1 MVSIPAE
8 PHQHGGTLRSNSNVS
23 QTATASSSILYSDG
37 IRITNDVDCNMYYI
51 GGVQVHFPFK
61 PYPSQLGMM
70 NHMIRALNKAQNTMI
85 ESPTGSGKSLALLCA
100 SLGWKSSHAMKQ
112 KQLLANT
119 SQTIR
124 KFCKHNRSLV
134 AAKYAE
140 LGDNA
145 DPTITVTAVISGK
158 PGFDIDV
165 KPDNSSEDKLTA
177 LAAGKLEAESANQDD
192 FTEETRGVIQ
202 KSAGDD
208 KPADGSGSDS
218 LYSKNHSIDYP
229 RTATVAVLQER
240 ALISRTET
248 VDYILDL
255 AKSKIPDGLTD
266 EDIAVLNSYKDAG
279 PNVGHK
285 PRIYFGTRTHK
296 QVAQL
301 VDELRRKTPY
311 RLRTAVLG
319 SRAQTCI
326 HNRANKATKNGES
339 VDDAC
344 RALID
349 EDGCKPFQSFRR
361 LVGNRKLAVGGEL
374 EIWDLEDIVRLGKA
388 QFACPYYAGREMAET
403 AELVFCPYNYILDP
417 GVRDAAG
424 IKLENNIV
432 ILDEAHNI
440 ENAARDAGSYEVTD
454 QQLSLLAYDCGGM
467 IDERILVEEHR
478 LVMVL
483 ADTLRNWLQGE
494 SIEYEYRDYETLTSV
509 WPKSNV
515 SVDDL
520 LRFLALTPEVIHRLE
535 AAQKAIDAHIKEVRA
550 QRDHPN
556 SSAANANNYED
567 AEIFGNNNGAS
578 NNPGQSTPHIS
589 SASQRLI
596 EGLLRVLRH
605 VGSSNRF
612 SRDYRVAAIRYPNP
626 DLRESQKRKRHST
639 AVEPFIN
646 IMCFWTMNPGVVFEE
661 IASKAWSIVL
671 TSGTLSPLDS
681 YASELQVDFASTL
694 EANHVIDSERFFAMS
709 VECGPSG
716 TPLEAKYQTTNLLQF
731 QDDMGM
737 AVAEIASKCPDGML
751 VFAPSYALLGK
762 LSARWEATGHL
773 KTIQEHK
780 EVFFEPQGG
789 SKDDFNN
796 LLDRYRKSLQRTND
810 VGKRAQRAQRG
821 AVFFAVYRG
830 KASEGIDFTDYYCR
844 TVVNIGIPYPA
855 FKDVKVVLKR
865 EYNDSRSST
874 ASAASAGSL
883 LQLSPKQQPL
893 LNGSK
898 WYDIQAFRAVN
909 QALGRCLRHKND
921 WGAIIML
928 ESRFTYPW
936 NIARL
941 SKWVRGH
948 MRIYKSFNDAKHDL
962 DVFYVARTKED
973 LVAASEAIGE
983 DNVSVV
989 DLTLE

>member
-1 MVSIPAE
+1 MVSISTS
-8 PHQHGGTLRSNSNVS
+8 PHQQASTMRSNANRS
-23 QTATASSSILYSDG
+23 QTTTASIDILNSEG
-37 IRITNDVDCNMYYI
+37 IRITNDVDCDMYYI
-51 GGVQVHFPFK
+51 GGVQVQFPFK

-100 SLGWKSSHAMKQ
+100 TLAWKRSHAMKQ
-112 KQLLANT
+112 KQLLANI
-119 SQTIR
+119 SQIIR
-124 KFCKHNRSLV
+124 KFCKHNRSLIV
-134 AAKYAE
+134 ARYAE
-140 LGDNA
+140 NWD
-145 DPTITVTAVISGK
+145 
-158 PGFDIDV
+158 
-165 KPDNSSEDKLTA
+165 
-177 LAAGKLEAESANQDD
+177 AAGSA
-192 FTEETRGVIQ
+192 
-202 KSAGDD
+202 A
-208 KPADGSGSDS
+208 ADAVGIDSTSGSDPKAKPENDS
-218 LYSKNHSIDYP
+218 ADQLKAEAPTTGTSAPSQDSKKELSNS
-229 RTATVAVLQER
+229 TSTQSAAVLQER
-240 ALISRTET
+240 ALISRTDT

-255 AKSKIPDGLTD
+255 AKFRIPDGLTD
-266 EDIAVLNSYKDAG
+266 EDIATLTNYKEAG
-279 PNVGHK
+279 DSVGHK

-326 HNRANKATKNGES
+326 HNRASKASKNGES

-344 RALID
+344 RALLD
-349 EDGCKPFQSFRR
+349 EDRCAPFQSYRR
-361 LVGNRKLAVGGEL
+361 LIGNKKLSVGGEL
-374 EIWDLEDIVRLGKA
+374 EIWDLEDIVQLGKA

-417 GVRDAAG
+417 GVREAAG

-440 ENAARDAGSYEVTD
+440 ENAARDAGSFEITD
-454 QQLSLLAYDCGGM
+454 QQLSLLAYDCSGM
-467 IDERILVEEHR
+467 VDERILIVEHR
-478 LVMVL
+478 LIMVL
-483 ADTLRNWLQGE
+483 AETLQNWLQGE
-494 SIEYEYRDYETLTSV
+494 EIEYEYRDYETQTSV

-520 LRFLALTPEVIHRLE
+520 LRFLALSSEVIHRLE
-535 AAQKAIDAHIKEVRA
+535 AAYKAIEAHIKEVRTQKERLNVA
-550 QRDHPN
+550 AVIANNRE
-556 SSAANANNYED
+556 SSDDYESNANNN
-567 AEIFGNNNGAS
+567 IK
-578 NNPGQSTPHIS
+578 QSTPHIS

-605 VGSSNRF
+605 VGSTTRF
-612 SRDYRVAAIRYPNP
+612 TRDYRIAAIRYPNP
-626 DLRESQKRKRHST
+626 ELRDTNKRKRHS
-639 AVEPFIN
+639 VVVQPFIN
-646 IMCFWTMNPGVVFEE
+646 TMCFWTMNSGVVFAE
-661 IASKAWSIVL
+661 IASKARSIVL
-671 TSGTLSPLDS
+671 TSGTLSPLES
-681 YASELQVDFASTL
+681 YASELQIDFGSTL
-694 EANHVIDSERFFAMS
+694 EANHVIDPKRFFAMS

-716 TPLEAKYQTTNLLQF
+716 TPLEAKYKTTNLLQF
-731 QDDMGM
+731 QDDMGV

-773 KTIQEHK
+773 AAIQEHK

-789 SKDDFNN
+789 SKDEFNDMLN
-796 LLDRYRKSLQRTND
+796 RYRKHLQRDND
-810 VGKRAQRAQRG
+810 LGKPSQRG

-830 KASEGIDFTDYYCR
+830 KASEGIDFTDHYCR

-865 EYNDSRSST
+865 EYNDSRSYST
-874 ASAASAGSL
+874 DGSA
-883 LQLSPKQQPL
+883 LQSSPNQQPL

-898 WYDIQAFRAVN
+898 WYDIQAFRAIN
-909 QALGRCLRHKND
+909 QALGRCLRHKDD

-948 MRIYKSFNDAKHDL
+948 MLIYKSFNDAKHDL
-962 DVFYVARTKED
+962 NAFYDFRIKED
-973 LVAASEAIGE
+973 FVSEETTE
-983 DNVSVV
+983 DNTSVV
-989 DLTLE
+989 DLTLN

>member
-1 MVSIPAE
+1 MVSIPPGSQQKA
-8 PHQHGGTLRSNSNVS
+8 GTLRSNSSGS
-23 QTATASSSILYSDG
+23 QAATANNDILSTEG
-37 IRITNDVDCNMYYI
+37 IRITNDVASNMYYI

-100 SLGWKSSHAMKQ
+100 SLAWKRSHAMKQ

-119 SQTIR
+119 SQIIR

-140 LGDNA
+140 VPDA
-145 DPTITVTAVISGK
+145 AASTVKEAVDISGK
-158 PGFDIDV
+158 PGFDNEAKPEIISAENPAVAAADKLASEATDHDDLIKKASDV
-165 KPDNSSEDKLTA
+165 KPKLDGTDEQIT
-177 LAAGKLEAESANQDD
+177 GTGAESQDSK
-192 FTEETRGVIQ
+192 
-202 KSAGDD
+202 KS
-208 KPADGSGSDS
+208 PVDS
-218 LYSKNHSIDYP
+218 TGI
-229 RTATVAVLQER
+229 ATTAVLQSR
-240 ALISRTET
+240 ALMSCSDT

-255 AKSKIPDGLTD
+255 TKSKIPDGLTD
-266 EDIAVLNSYKDAG
+266 EDIGVLTSYKEAG
-279 PNVGHK
+279 PSVGHR

-326 HNRANKATKNGES
+326 HHRASKASKNGES

-344 RALID
+344 RALLD
-349 EDGCKPFQSFRR
+349 EDRCAPFQGFRR
-361 LVGNRKLAVGGEL
+361 LVGNKKLSVGGEL

-424 IKLENNIV
+424 IKLEDNIV

-454 QQLSLLAYDCGGM
+454 QQLSLLAYDCSGM

-483 ADTLRNWLQGE
+483 AETLQNWLQGD
-494 SIEYEYRDYETLTSV
+494 SIEYEYRDYETQTSV
-509 WPKSNV
+509 WPKSGV
-515 SVDDL
+515 SVNDL
-520 LRFLALTPEVIHRLE
+520 LRFLALTPEIIHRLE
-535 AAQKAIDAHIKEVRA
+535 AAYKAIEAHIKEVRA
-550 QRDHPN
+550 QKEHPN
-556 SSAANANNYED
+556 LAAANANDYES
-567 AEIFGNNNGAS
+567 AEDFGNNSGAGKI
-578 NNPGQSTPHIS
+578 PGQLALYIS

-605 VGSSNRF
+605 VGSATRF
-612 SRDYRVAAIRYPNP
+612 SQDYRVAAIRYPNP
-626 DLRESQKRKRHST
+626 ELRESNKRKRQS
-639 AVEPFIN
+639 VVVSPFVN
-646 IMCFWTMNPGVVFEE
+646 IMCFWTMNPGVVFAE
-661 IASKAWSIVL
+661 IANEARSIVL

-694 EANHVIDSERFFAMS
+694 EANHVIDSGRFFAMS

-716 TPLEAKYQTTNLLQF
+716 SPLEAKYQTTNLLQF
-731 QDDMGM
+731 QDDMGL

-773 KTIQEHK
+773 KSIQEHK

-796 LLDRYRKSLQRTND
+796 LLSRYRKCLQRDND
-810 VGKRAQRAQRG
+810 LGKPAKRG

-865 EYNDSRSST
+865 EYNDSRSHP
-874 ASAASAGSL
+874 APAATGGSL
-883 LQLSPKQQPL
+883 QPAPKQQPL

-948 MRIYKSFNDAKHDL
+948 MLIYKSFNDAKHDL
-962 DVFYVARTKED
+962 DAFYAARIKED
-973 LVAASEAIGE
+973 LVAASPKEAS
-983 DNVSVV
+983 DDDVPLV
-989 DLTLE
+989 DLTL

>member
-1 MVSIPAE
+1 
-8 PHQHGGTLRSNSNVS
+8 
-23 QTATASSSILYSDG
+23 
-37 IRITNDVDCNMYYI
+37 MYYI
-51 GGVQVHFPFK
+51 GGVQVQFPFK

-100 SLGWKSSHAMKQ
+100 TLAWKRSHAMKQ
-112 KQLLANT
+112 KQLLANI
-119 SQTIR
+119 SQIIR
-124 KFCKHNRSLV
+124 KFCKHNKSLIV
-134 AAKYAE
+134 ARYAE
-140 LGDNA
+140 NWD
-145 DPTITVTAVISGK
+145 
-158 PGFDIDV
+158 
-165 KPDNSSEDKLTA
+165 
-177 LAAGKLEAESANQDD
+177 
-192 FTEETRGVIQ
+192 
-202 KSAGDD
+202 SAGSAAVEAVGIDSV
-208 KPADGSGSDS
+208 SGSDIKTKTENGS
-218 LYSKNHSIDYP
+218 VDKSKAETVDKSTVVAADKLETS
-229 RTATVAVLQER
+229 TADHKDSTPEACNAIQKLDGAEKPMTGTSAAFQISKKELVKSSSTPPATVLQER

-255 AKSKIPDGLTD
+255 AKSKTPDGLTD
-266 EDIAVLNSYKDAG
+266 EDIAILTSYKEAG
-279 PNVGHK
+279 ESVGHK

-326 HNRANKATKNGES
+326 HNRASKASKNGES

-344 RALID
+344 RALLD
-349 EDGCKPFQSFRR
+349 EDRCAPFQSFRR
-361 LVGNRKLAVGGEL
+361 LIGNKKLSAGGEL

-417 GVRDAAG
+417 GVREAAG
-424 IKLENNIV
+424 IKLEDNVV

-440 ENAARDAGSYEVTD
+440 ENAARDAGSFEITD
-454 QQLSLLAYDCGGM
+454 QQLSLLAYDCSGM
-467 IDERILVEEHR
+467 VDVRILIVEHR

-483 ADTLRNWLQGE
+483 AETLQNWLQGE
-494 SIEYEYRDYETLTSV
+494 EIEYEYRDYETQTSV
-509 WPKSNV
+509 WPKPNV

-520 LRFLALTPEVIHRLE
+520 LRSLALSSEVIHRLE
-535 AAQKAIDAHIKEVRA
+535 AAYKAIEAHIKEVRT
-550 QRDHPN
+550 QKERLN
-556 SSAANANNYED
+556 
-567 AEIFGNNNGAS
+567 
-578 NNPGQSTPHIS
+578 STPHIS

-605 VGSSNRF
+605 VGSDTRF
-612 SRDYRVAAIRYPNP
+612 SRDYRIAAIRYPNP
-626 DLRESQKRKRHST
+626 ELRDTHKRKRHS
-639 AVEPFIN
+639 AVVQPFIN
-646 IMCFWTMNPGVVFEE
+646 TMCFWTMNSGVVFAE
-661 IASKAWSIVL
+661 IASKARSIVL
-671 TSGTLSPLDS
+671 TSGTLSPLES
-681 YASELQVDFASTL
+681 YASELQIDFGSTL
-694 EANHVIDSERFFAMS
+694 EANHVIDPKRFFAMS

-716 TPLEAKYQTTNLLQF
+716 TPLEAKYKTTNLLQF
-731 QDDMGM
+731 QDDMGV

-773 KTIQEHK
+773 AAIQEHK

-789 SKDDFNN
+789 SKDDFND
-796 LLDRYRKSLQRTND
+796 LLNRYRKHLQRDND
-810 VGKRAQRAQRG
+810 VGKPAQRG

-865 EYNDSRSST
+865 EYNDSRSYTT
-874 ASAASAGSL
+874 AVDGGA
-883 LQLSPKQQPL
+883 LQSSPKQQPL

-898 WYDIQAFRAVN
+898 WYDIQAFRAIN

-948 MRIYKSFNDAKHDL
+948 MLIYKSFNDAKHDL
-962 DVFYVARTKED
+962 NAFYDFRIKED
-973 LVAASEAIGE
+973 FVSEEATE
-983 DNVSVV
+983 DNASVV
-989 DLTLE
+989 DLTLN